1 MPSQGSAHITFS
13 FTADNED
20 MKGQL
25 RDLAQDIVST
35 ITPQDADNSQEL
47 LSMFVS
53 ELFLSATQQSIHRER
68 SRR

>member
-1 MPSQGSAHITFS
+1 
-13 FTADNED
+13 